1 MWITHGGC
9 QPCVEVSGR
18 LEVLMTNVV
27 EGAQRHV
34 LTYRSRELA
43 VTGGSNVAPTA
54 TIAKAACTMPGGE
67 EAFMTWVPVAAVIA
81 VLIIILI
88 IMSLRIAKE
97 YERGVVFRLGRLVG
111 QRGPGLYLLFP
122 FIERQVLIDQRIVT
136 AAVEKQEAITRDN
149 VPVKVDAVVWYWIV
163 DPSKS
168 VVRVMSIYT
177 AVTQISLT
185 TLRNIIGRHTLDDVL
200 KEKDKLAEEMR
211 KTIDD
216 VTEPW
221 GVQVQMV
228 EMKDVVIP
236 ESMQRAMAQEAEALR
251 EKRARIIK
259 AEAEMEAAERLRD
272 AAQIIMDSPAG
283 LELRRMQMIT
293 EVGAEQNTMTVV
305 MMPSEFV
312 SMARAFGE
320 MKSRETKK
328 D

>member
-1 MWITHGGC
+1 MFVMPGATSSITWSFPGG
-9 QPCVEVSGR
+9 
-18 LEVLMTNVV
+18 T
-27 EGAQRHV
+27 
-34 LTYRSRELA
+34 LA
-43 VTGGSNVAPTA
+43 KEAYMNWQPTA
-54 TIAKAACTMPGGE
+54 VALIAIVIIVLL
-67 EAFMTWVPVAAVIA
+67 AFSV
-81 VLIIILI
+81 
-88 IMSLRIAKE
+88 RIANE
-97 YERGVVFRLGRLVG
+97 YERGVVFRLGRLAG
-111 QRGPGLYLLFP
+111 TRGPGLYLLLP
-122 FIERQVLIDQRIVT
+122 FIEWQIMIDLRIVT
-136 AAVEKQEAITRDN
+136 AAVEQQVAITKDN
-149 VPVKVDAVVWYWIV
+149 VPVKVDAVVWYCVV
-163 DPSKS
+163 DPARA
-168 VVRVMSIYT
+168 VVRVKEVYT

-200 KEKDKLAEEMR
+200 KEKDKLSEEMR

-272 AAQIIMDSPAG
+272 ASQIIMDSPAG

-293 EVGAEQNTMTVV
+293 EVGAEQNSMTVV

-312 SMARAFGE
+312 SMARAISE
-320 MKSRETKK
+320 MKPKDSKK
-328 D
+328 E